1 MFFAHRKNR
10 NTQKK
15 SICPMFTVAAF
26 LKNINHLPCISLLLP
41 PFLPFPFIFLLL
53 SSPLPP
59 PLHPSL
65 LLLPP
70 LTRPSSPTFSSAL
83 ISPNIHSS
91 LSPPLLH
98 LIFSLCFISPCPP
111 FPLLSFFYFLSFS
124 LSLAL
129 CFSSHPPLKIQ
140 SFVHYLHYKQG

>member
-1 MFFAHRKNR
+1 
-10 NTQKK
+10 
-15 SICPMFTVAAF
+15 MFTVAAF

-53 SSPLPP
+53 SSPLLP

-124 LSLAL
+124 LSLSL